1 MRNINS
7 TKKISLSLF
16 ANLSAVFFLC
26 IFFAFS
32 VNAAQE
38 TEARQILEKSVNSIL
53 DDIKTPAYSN
63 PATRMEILPK
73 IENTVKNI
81 FDFSE
86 FSSRTV
92 GPRWRTFSP
101 EQKKAF
107 SDAFADLL
115 FATYLNKISGYNG
128 EKIAYTGEIS
138 DGKRVE
144 IRTVINLSD
153 GRQIPV
159 AYRMLPKDGTW
170 RVYDV
175 IIESISLIRNYRTQF
190 QDILN
195 TDSPE
200 QLISKVE
207 AKAKEMSKSGAQNAS
222 VN

>member
-1 MRNINS
+1 MNRKLVI
-7 TKKISLSLF
+7 KISSKFF
-16 ANLSAVFFLC
+16 AKAAIAFMLC
-26 IFFAFS
+26 AFFAFS
-32 VNAAQE
+32 AYAAQE
-38 TEARQILEKSVNSIL
+38 SDARQVLENSVNSIL
-53 DDIKTPAYSN
+53 NDIKTPAYSN
-63 PATRMEILPK
+63 PATRKEILPK

-92 GPRWRTFSP
+92 GPKWRSFSP
-101 EQKKAF
+101 QQKKAF

-115 FATYLNKISGYNG
+115 FATYLNKISSYNG
-128 EKIAYTGEIS
+128 EKIAYTGDIS

-144 IRTVINLSD
+144 IRTVITLSD

-175 IIESISLIRNYRTQF
+175 IIESISLIKNYRTQF

-195 TDSPE
+195 TGTPE
-200 QLISKVE
+200 QLIARVE
-207 AKAKEMSKSGAQNAS
+207 AKAQEMSKNEPQNAS
-222 VN
+222 VD

>member
-1 MRNINS
+1 MSNIKVS
-7 TKKISLSLF
+7 KKISSNLLSYF
-16 ANLSAVFFLC
+16 AIAFALYMFFPFSAH
-26 IFFAFS
+26 ATP
-32 VNAAQE
+32 E
-38 TEARQILEKSVNSIL
+38 TEARQVLENSVNSIL
-53 DDIKTPAYSN
+53 DDIKSPAYSN
-63 PATRMEILPK
+63 PATRKEILPK

-115 FATYLNKISGYNG
+115 FATYLNKISSYNG
-128 EKIAYTGEIS
+128 EKIAYTGEVG

-144 IRTVINLSD
+144 IRTVLTLSD
-153 GRQIPV
+153 GRQIPI

-175 IIESISLIRNYRTQF
+175 IIESISLIKNYRTQF

-195 TDSPE
+195 TGSPD
-200 QLISKVE
+200 QLISRVK
-207 AKAKEMSKSGAQNAS
+207 AKAQEMSKNEP
-222 VN
+222 